1 MRKFYLILFVLF
13 STVVSAQTVESSRFF
28 DNWSVGLKGGGVI
41 PVKYSNFPGS
51 TRAVMGLDLRK
62 EITPIFGVGVEGEW
76 SINTSGWE
84 RFPHSAYTFDH
95 QLVGGYAAVNLMNAI
110 GGYKGTPRLFE
121 VELVAGLGWIHSYLS
136 EGSDTNSWYTKYG
149 VNLNFNVGK
158 QKAWILGIKPAIV
171 FDMTEGMETNFRA
184 RRLYAE
190 LQLGAA
196 YRFKNRNKTHSF
208 VLCDKVA
215 TQAEVD
221 ALNGKINA
229 LREEVLA
236 MKKRN
241 QERKRPET
249 REVIKEVRVM
259 DTRIAN
265 AVGFDIN
272 SDIVKGTEFANL
284 SNVAAWLKENKD
296 VNVDIVAYADAE
308 TGTPEYNQALSV
320 RRAENVKK
328 VLVNVFGIEE
338 SRLTATGLGSSEQ
351 PYGTND
357 WNRVVIFKK
366 K

>member
-1 MRKFYLILFVLF
+1 MRKFYFILFVLF

-41 PVKYSNFPGS
+41 PVKYSKFPGS

-95 QLVGGYAAVNLMNAI
+95 QLVGGYGAVNLMNAI

-121 VELVAGLGWIHSYLS
+121 VELVAGLGWLHSYMS
-136 EGSDTNSWYTKYG
+136 GGGDTNSWYTKYG

-158 QKAWILGIKPAIV
+158 QKAWVLGIKPDIV

-190 LQLGAA
+190 LQLGVA
-196 YRFKNRNKTHSF
+196 YRFKNHNQTHSF

-221 ALNGKINA
+221 ELNGKINA
-229 LREEVLA
+229 LREEVQA
-236 MKKRN
+236 I
-241 QERKRPET
+241 RKRHHDRKPEKI
-249 REVIKEVRVM
+249 EVIKEVRVM

-272 SDIVKGTEFANL
+272 SDLVKGTEFANL
-284 SNVAAWLKENKD
+284 SNVATWLKENKD
-296 VNVDIVAYADAE
+296 TNVEIVAYADAE

-338 SRLTATGLGSSEQ
+338 SRLTTTGLGSSEQ